1 MPLVTIVMP
10 AYNVEKYIGKSIESV
25 LGQTVSDWEL
35 IIVNDGSTDKTLSII
50 KHYAVTESRI
60 TVIDQPNCGVSVAR
74 NKGLDAARGQFIS
87 FLDADDFYDNQYID
101 RMSGPLHSGAAT
113 MTFCKYQELLNGK
126 VIAETPQNIIELY
139 DGEFISHLLSVD
151 KVHNMSLMYDIATL
165 REHSIRFLEGCP
177 NGEDRM
183 FVVMAGFFCTA
194 YFVPEYLYTYIY
206 RENSASRMYISYE
219 KLFSMLTG
227 YLEQEEFFLK
237 QPKTSRVELFLQY
250 TDREIE
256 GVQNNI
262 RRKLWGDL
270 KHKNFEEASKR
281 LKEYE
286 EDYGEKFRVRYKGL
300 KKITTYPKMKIIG
313 CNSIKVWSFFFRL
326 D

>member
-1 MPLVTIVMP
+1 MPLVTIVIP
-10 AYNVEKYIGKSIESV
+10 AYNVEEYIGKSIESV
-25 LGQTVSDWEL
+25 LEQTVSDWEL

-50 KHYAVTESRI
+50 KNYAAMESRI
-60 TVIDQPNCGVSVAR
+60 MVIDQPNGGVSVAR
-74 NKGLDAARGQFIS
+74 NKGLDAASGQYIS
-87 FLDADDFYDNQYID
+87 FLDADDFYDNQYIE
-101 RMSGPLHSGAAT
+101 RMSSPLQAGTAT

-126 VIAETPQNIIELY
+126 VIAETPQNVIELY
-139 DGEFISHLLSVD
+139 DGEFISHLLRVD
-151 KVHNMSLMYDIATL
+151 KVHNMSLMYDVATL

-227 YLEQEEFFLK
+227 YLEQEQFFLK
-237 QPKTSRVELFLQY
+237 QPKTPRGELFLQY

-262 RRKLWGDL
+262 RRKLWEDL
-270 KHKNFEEASKR
+270 KHKNFVEVSKR
-281 LKEYE
+281 LKEYKE
-286 EDYGEKFRVRYKGL
+286 LYGEQFHVRYKGL
-300 KKITTYPKMKIIG
+300 KKITTYPKMKIITTG
-313 CNSIKVWSFFFRL
+313 TVFWNILFK
-326 D
+326 